1 MNAFVQVFF
10 DNRGEL
16 LEQFLRHLSMTS
28 NAVFIAIMAGVPVG
42 IAITRNKTASG
53 IVIGIANIM
62 QSIPCIALL
71 AFSIPLV
78 GIGEK
83 AAILMVIV
91 YALLPIIKNT
101 FTGIS
106 GVPPTTLEV
115 ARGLGLSHWQQ
126 LFVVKLPMAAPY
138 IMSGIRI
145 AAVAAVGTMTIAAFA
160 GAEGLGWFINLGLNS
175 SNIPLVLL
183 GAIPA
188 SLLAL
193 AVDFL
198 LGRLEHAVTS
208 EGLFSSADQI
218 KNEPVTKRR
227 RELLIISVLC
237 ASIVL
242 APLGTNL
249 IRAASARGQKTIT
262 VGCANF
268 TESLILGYVYSELI
282 EENTDIKVQQKF
294 GLSSA
299 SFCFNS
305 LQSGELDM
313 FTEYTGTALSTLLNQ
328 PLSTD
333 PEEVYN
339 TVATLMHNE
348 HEIET
353 SYPLG
358 FNNTYVMSVTPETA
372 EKYGLV
378 TLSDLMKISNKLTLG
393 CTVEFIDRADCL
405 SLLKSTFSTDFSSVK
420 GLDSSIRYKAIEAGE
435 VDVVDAFSTDAL
447 LSKLG
452 LTMLKDDV
460 RFFPPYYC
468 VNFTR
473 EDTLFEYPELG
484 PILSKLDGLISED
497 EMAAMNSQ
505 VDIDGKDAKEVAH
518 EFLLRHGL
526 VH

>member
-1 MNAFVQVFF
+1 MSAFIQVFLE
-10 DNRGEL
+10 NRTEL

-28 NAVFIAIMAGVPVG
+28 IAVFIAIAVGVPVG
-42 IAITRNKTASG
+42 VVITRNRTASR
-53 IVIGIANIM
+53 IVMGIANVM

-115 ARGLGLSHWQQ
+115 ARGLGLSYKQQ
-126 LFVVKLPMAAPY
+126 LFQVKLPMAAPY

-175 SNIPLVLL
+175 SNTPLVLL

-208 EGLFSSADQI
+208 EGLLPAERI
-218 KNEPVTKRR
+218 ANIPKAKRR
-227 RELLIISVLC
+227 KELAVVSVLC
-237 ASIVL
+237 AVL
-242 APLGTNL
+242 VLIPLGSN
-249 IRAASARGQKTIT
+249 IAKAATTREQKTIT
-262 VGCANF
+262 VGSANF
-268 TESLILGYVYSELI
+268 TESIILGFLYAELI
-282 EENTDIKVQQKF
+282 EQNTDISVEQKF

-299 SFCFNS
+299 SFCFDALLND
-305 LQSGELDM
+305 EIDM
-313 FTEYTGTALSTLLNQ
+313 FTEYTGTALSTLLQQ

-333 PEEVYN
+333 PDEVYQ
-339 TVATLMHNE
+339 TVSALMQSE
-348 HEIET
+348 HGVHT
-353 SYPLG
+353 SRPLG

-372 EKYGLV
+372 RKYNLT
-378 TLSDLMKISNKLTLG
+378 TLSDLMQVSDQLTLG
-393 CTVEFIDRADCL
+393 CTVEFIDREDCL
-405 SLLKSTFSTDFSSVK
+405 PLLRTTFGSDFKDVK
-420 GLDSSIRYKAIEAGE
+420 GLDSSIRYRAVSAGE

-452 LTMLKDDV
+452 LTMLEDDV

-468 VNFTR
+468 VNFTQ
-473 EDTLFEYPELG
+473 ETTLAQYPELE
-484 PILSKLDGLISED
+484 PVLAQLDSLVTAKD
-497 EMAAMNSQ
+497 MAAMNSL
-505 VDIDGKDAKEVAH
+505 VDIDGEGAKEVAH
-518 EFLLRHGL
+518 AFLVEHNL
-526 VH
+526 VPQ